1 MNKKKIEEIDK
12 RIRKQNK
19 DNKGKI
25 NDKVKDEFHPM
36 FEKVVDFKYSVNK
49 ND

>member
-25 NDKVKDEFHPM
+25 KDEDKFYPM
-36 FEKVVDFKYSVNK
+36 FEKIADLKYSGRRNNK
-49 ND
+49 